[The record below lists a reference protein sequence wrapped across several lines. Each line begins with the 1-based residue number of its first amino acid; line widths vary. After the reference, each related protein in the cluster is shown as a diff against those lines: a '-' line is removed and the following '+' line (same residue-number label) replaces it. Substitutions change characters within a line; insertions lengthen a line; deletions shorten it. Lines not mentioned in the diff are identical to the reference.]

1 MNKNLDFMMSSVGKT
16 LAALRSMNIS
26 AAVPIRKSSESM
38 TKRGGQVTNS
48 PPRRVQE
55 FLQEHTVE
63 RVQSH
68 HLAVAI
74 AEVAKFRS
82 QDFHSHIADSGT
94 NMEAT

>member
-1 MNKNLDFMMSSVGKT
+1 MMISVGKT

-26 AAVPIRKSSESM
+26 VAVPIRKSSEFV
-38 TKRGGQVTNS
+38 TKRVVIVTNS
-48 PPRRVQE
+48 PPRQVQE

-63 RVQSH
+63 PVQSH

-82 QDFHSHIADSGT
+82 QDFHSHIADTGT
-94 NMEAT
+94 NMEGT